1 MRLATR
7 AAIIILTASAC
18 GYGWRHQGRASHQR
32 ADELALNVV
41 EDPIHIHD
49 LQATILHCLG
59 LEHTR
64 LTYRYLG
71 RDFRLTDVGGKVVQ
85 KLLA

>member
-1 MRLATR
+1 VVGKT
-7 AAIIILTASAC
+7 
-18 GYGWRHQGRASHQR
+18 
-32 ADELALNVV
+32 DELGLKIV

-49 LQATILHCLG
+49 LQATILNCLG
-59 LEHTR
+59 LDHTK

-71 RDFRLTDVGGKVVQ
+71 RNFRLTDVGGKVVP